1 MTIHEVK
8 GNLLDRKDAVQVC
21 PINAMGAMG
30 KGLALQMRKAY
41 PGLFVAYRQL
51 FHPDFSSVKNV
62 YARATQLEVVHLAEV
77 EVLLFCTKL
86 HWRDPSPVELVD
98 GNLGRL
104 AKCWSSLGI
113 KSLALPYIGTGEGGL
128 ERQLVRTLIYQH
140 LDPIE
145 LPVYLY
151 SGI

>member
-1 MTIHEVK
+1 MTIHEVT

-41 PGLFVAYRQL
+41 PGLFPAYREL
-51 FHPDFSSVKNV
+51 FHPDFSSIRSL
-62 YARATQLEVVHLAEV
+62 YARATQLEVVHLTEAD
-77 EVLLFCTKL
+77 VLLFCTKL

-104 AKCWSSLGI
+104 AERWKELGI

-128 ERQLVRTLIYQH
+128 ERSVVRALIYQH
-140 LDPIE
+140 LDPVV